1 MARKLPGLQRVLDV
15 PSLAAVAYGEIA
27 SSLFFALGIIA
38 LFALGFTPWV
48 LLFIGGLFLLVALS
62 YAEGTTAI
70 PETGGAA
77 TFVRRAFNDPLGFL
91 AGWVLF
97 LDFLI
102 VIAIAGLFVPHYL
115 GHAVGWEALTD
126 SPLDIIVGIAVIGAV
141 AGVRLVR
148 RPGLYGLGIVVAG
161 ASLVTLLLLVALG
174 LPLLFSVDG
183 LSQGT
188 NLGTAPTWSS
198 MAFAIPLALLA
209 FTGLETVANLAAE
222 TREPGRT
229 LPRSLFAGIGGAVIV
244 TVLVSLVALSA
255 YPAHPDPGGPGGYAS
270 DLGTD
275 WLRAP
280 LVGLAMAFDGELPAV
295 VVDALRIAVGLTGA
309 VILIVTIT
317 TSFSGAGRLAYS
329 LGRHDMLPRP
339 FALLNRRTLISP
351 ASIVS
356 AAVISSALLGIAIL
370 SDEPVEFLAS
380 LYSFGVLIAFTAAQ
394 IAVVRLRFTEPE
406 LERPFRVRG
415 NVRIRGTEVPV
426 VALVGAPLTL
436 AIFVASL
443 MTHEA
448 ARIAGPVW
456 LLIGGVVFVSSRLSS
471 RGTLLGRV
479 TPAVGDL
486 VPEIEG
492 AYNRILVPMK
502 IGPIGEEVLGTAI
515 KLAEEHS
522 CAVTALYVIRVP
534 LDKPL
539 DAQLVDAEEEA
550 EASVAEAKLLGVDH
564 GVQVEGI
571 VVRARAIG
579 EAIVDEARGR
589 DADLVVMGSSSRW
602 RRQSR
607 FFSPTVDYV
616 LRKAPSEVMVIAYPQ
631 GVLDEDGAGA

>member
-48 LLFIGGLFLLVALS
+48 LLLVGVLFLLVALS
-62 YAEGTTAI
+62 YAEGTSAI

-126 SPLDIIVGIAVIGAV
+126 SPVDIIVGIAVIAAV

-148 RPGLYGLGIVVAG
+148 RPGLYGLGIIVAG
-161 ASLVTLLLLVALG
+161 ASLVTLLLLVGLG

-188 NLGTAPTWSS
+188 DLGTAPTWSS

-280 LVGLAMAFDGELPAV
+280 LVGLAMAFDG
-295 VVDALRIAVGLTGA
+295 DSRWWSST
-309 VILIVTIT
+309 
-317 TSFSGAGRLAYS
+317 R
-329 LGRHDMLPRP
+329 
-339 FALLNRRTLISP
+339 FASP
-351 ASIVS
+351 SAS
-356 AAVISSALLGIAIL
+356 
-370 SDEPVEFLAS
+370 
-380 LYSFGVLIAFTAAQ
+380 
-394 IAVVRLRFTEPE
+394 
-406 LERPFRVRG
+406 
-415 NVRIRGTEVPV
+415 
-426 VALVGAPLTL
+426 
-436 AIFVASL
+436 
-443 MTHEA
+443 
-448 ARIAGPVW
+448 
-456 LLIGGVVFVSSRLSS
+456 
-471 RGTLLGRV
+471 
-479 TPAVGDL
+479 
-486 VPEIEG
+486 
-492 AYNRILVPMK
+492 
-502 IGPIGEEVLGTAI
+502 
-515 KLAEEHS
+515 
-522 CAVTALYVIRVP
+522 
-534 LDKPL
+534 
-539 DAQLVDAEEEA
+539 
-550 EASVAEAKLLGVDH
+550 
-564 GVQVEGI
+564 
-571 VVRARAIG
+571 RAR
-579 EAIVDEARGR
+579 
-589 DADLVVMGSSSRW
+589 
-602 RRQSR
+602 
-607 FFSPTVDYV
+607 
-616 LRKAPSEVMVIAYPQ
+616 
-631 GVLDEDGAGA
+631 